1 MNNDTRMDASPQSGY
16 QLVFIGGGIGGAG
29 GKGLL
34 GRGGEGGTGEGP
46 RISLSQT
53 YGGKISIDVQGDLHF
68 DSSNEKEI
76 SLVDVN
82 RAGAGKARQ
91 DKVPQPPR
99 TPPHT
104 PPKGD
109 RAQDLNLPTGAAATR
124 AHLMFITLLKP
135 GFNVYRVIMPVLG
148 DPRPHP
154 STTPACPCVGF
165 VSTPEAVRDASRTLD
180 LIMSR
185 QAGSSL
191 APVVDVAIRDSA
203 AAAAAGDQPCN
214 AI

>member
-53 YGGKISIDVQGDLHF
+53 YGGKISIDVQG
-68 DSSNEKEI
+68 
-76 SLVDVN
+76 VDVN
-82 RAGAGKARQ
+82 RAGPTGAGKARQ

-109 RAQDLNLPTGAAATR
+109 RAR
-124 AHLMFITLLKP
+124 KI
-135 GFNVYRVIMPVLG
+135 
-148 DPRPHP
+148 
-154 STTPACPCVGF
+154 
-165 VSTPEAVRDASRTLD
+165 
-180 LIMSR
+180 
-185 QAGSSL
+185 
-191 APVVDVAIRDSA
+191 
-203 AAAAAGDQPCN
+203 
-214 AI
+214 